1 MDGIKLNGITLFIG
15 KIPNRKQQA
24 FYFDDGSR
32 LYPMAYIP
40 EDKLDM
46 TQMLWQKM
54 LDALNKSK

>member
-1 MDGIKLNGITLFIG
+1 MDGIKLNGITLFVG

-24 FYFDDGSR
+24 FYFDDGAK
-32 LYPMAYIP
+32 LYPMAYIT

-54 LDALNKSK
+54 LDAFDEPK